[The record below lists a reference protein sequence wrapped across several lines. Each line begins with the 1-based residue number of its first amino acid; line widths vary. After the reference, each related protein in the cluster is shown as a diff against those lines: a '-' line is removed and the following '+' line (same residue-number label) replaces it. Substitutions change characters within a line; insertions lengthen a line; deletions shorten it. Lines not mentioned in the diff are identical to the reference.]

1 MRANKAKQCLL
12 RIIGLMSPAFLM
24 DSFSKASHN
33 REPLFWLLIVSGA
46 LIASGIAPYD
56 RLTWALEVSWVII
69 GLPVLVVT
77 HRRWP
82 LTPLLYRL
90 LALHALLLI
99 VGGYYTYERVPLGL
113 WAQELFGGARNN
125 FDRLGHF
132 VQGFV
137 PAILAREILLRG
149 SPLRVGWWLRVL
161 VVSVCLAFSAFFEL
175 IEWWSA
181 LLLGQAA
188 DAFLATQGDPWD
200 TQADMACALVGAVV
214 SLVLLERLHDRQL
227 RKCGFID

>member
-1 MRANKAKQCLL
+1 MPTHTSALP
-12 RIIGLMSPAFLM
+12 S
-24 DSFSKASHN
+24 
-33 REPLFWLLIVSGA
+33 REPRALLLIAAGA
-46 LIASGIAPYD
+46 LVASGIAPYD
-56 RLTWALEVSWVII
+56 RLTWLLEVSWVIV

-90 LALHALLLI
+90 LTLHAVLLI
-99 VGGYYTYERVPLGL
+99 VGGYYTYERVPLGE
-113 WAQELFGGARNN
+113 WARDAIGGPRNN
-125 FDRLGHF
+125 YDRLGHF

-149 SPLRVGWWLRVL
+149 SPLRAGWWLRVL

-200 TQADMACALVGAVV
+200 TQADMACALVGAIT
-214 SLVLLERLHDRQL
+214 SLILLERLHDRQL
-227 RKCGFID
+227 RACGFVDDTSAGRTAKL